1 MTLMSPN
8 DIPITIRPIQPD
20 EVDRIPLRCWPTE
33 RETLLRLFEQQGTI
47 GMAAWEGDLCVAQ
60 LHCYRIVLPDQD
72 NPLWPSWN
80 HWWRPEWWLKMTSAV
95 NLSLSGPTWCH
106 ACCHVGR
113 TYDAGVVAEP
123 SCHENEA
130 GSSAPDILKGV
141 DPRYFGRGIGTALA
155 RASMRW
161 AWGRDYTTILALGAP
176 QGFFQYAIAAGHL
189 PWTTYAK
196 LGFESFGLVTD
207 AAQLPQW
214 ARGHG
219 PTEVEEAISAAV
231 AAGRPM
237 HDFFERL
244 MIMNLTGS

>member
-8 DIPITIRPIQPD
+8 DIPITIRPIQLD
-20 EVDRIPLRCWPTE
+20 ELDRIPLRCWPTE
-33 RETLLRLFEQQGTI
+33 RETLLRLFERQGTI
-47 GMAAWEGDLCVAQ
+47 GMAAWEGDHCVAQ

-72 NPLWPSWN
+72 NPDWPSWN
-80 HWWRPEWWLKMTSAV
+80 HWWQPEWWLQMTRSV
-95 NLSLSGPTWCH
+95 NLEMSGPAWCH

-113 TYDAGVVAEP
+113 TLESYRQETDANLRAMA
-123 SCHENEA
+123 SDTSN
-130 GSSAPDILKGV
+130 ILKGV
-141 DPRYFGRGIGTALA
+141 DPRYFGRGIGTALC

-161 AWGRDYTTILALGAP
+161 AWARDYTTILALGAP
-176 QGFFQYAIAAGHL
+176 QDIFEYAIAAGHL

-196 LGFESFGLVTD
+196 LGFDFFGLVND

-219 PTEVEEAISAAV
+219 PTEVEEAIHAAM

-237 HDFFERL
+237 QDFLERL
-244 MIMNLTGS
+244 MIMNLTGA